1 MIREEMKV
9 GPKGQAVIPKVFRK
23 YLGIDPGSNVVV
35 ALQGDKIHPRYG
47 YDKVMKRRMEKVFK

>member
-1 MIREEMKV
+1 MKV